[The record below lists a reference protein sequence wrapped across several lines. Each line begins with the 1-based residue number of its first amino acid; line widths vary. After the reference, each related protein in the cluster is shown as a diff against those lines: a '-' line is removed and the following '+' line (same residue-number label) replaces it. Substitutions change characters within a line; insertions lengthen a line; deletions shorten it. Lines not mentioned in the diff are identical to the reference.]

1 MKLETKVART
11 ERAGR
16 GGREARYQGTRS
28 RYVASATLTE
38 VKKLLWNPAC
48 NLD

>member
-16 GGREARYQGTRS
+16 GGREATGTKVPGPGMSHPPHRGEET
-28 RYVASATLTE
+28 VIEPCL
-38 VKKLLWNPAC
+38 
-48 NLD
+48 